1 MTSSPLGVR
10 AKGTEGIRNGI
21 IRKIV
26 RRMGTKMFTKD
37 ELEVISNFFDIQE
50 NKENVLLH
58 MDSKNT
64 KNQWILLDFT
74 EKFEERYGLYFK
86 APASKVYK
94 PFNQVKA
101 LTNVLNLISSFE
113 SKEK

>member
-1 MTSSPLGVR
+1 M
-10 AKGTEGIRNGI
+10 
-21 IRKIV
+21 
-26 RRMGTKMFTKD
+26 KMFTKD

-86 APASKVYK
+86 ALASKVYK

>member
-1 MTSSPLGVR
+1 
-10 AKGTEGIRNGI
+10 
-21 IRKIV
+21 
-26 RRMGTKMFTKD
+26 MGTKMFTKD

-86 APASKVYK
+86 ALASKVYK

>member
-1 MTSSPLGVR
+1 
-10 AKGTEGIRNGI
+10 
-21 IRKIV
+21 
-26 RRMGTKMFTKD
+26 MFTKD

-86 APASKVYK
+86 ALASKVYK